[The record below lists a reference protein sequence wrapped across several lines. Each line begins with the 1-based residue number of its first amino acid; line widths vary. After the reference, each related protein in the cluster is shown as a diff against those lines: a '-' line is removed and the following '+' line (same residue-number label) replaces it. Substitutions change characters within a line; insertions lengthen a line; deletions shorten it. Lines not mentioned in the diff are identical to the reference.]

1 MDNCVT
7 LLFFNSKLNV
17 ADENQMLDEYSY
29 QYECYKYPLS
39 EHFHLMLM
47 LILCTPVKQK
57 KEPVET
63 LT

>member
-1 MDNCVT
+1 M
-7 LLFFNSKLNV
+7 NV

-29 QYECYKYPLS
+29 QYECYEYPLS
-39 EHFHLMLM
+39 EYFHLM

-57 KEPVET
+57 KEPVKT